1 MSNLAKPLLSIVT
14 VTKDCVGSLDKT
26 LMSVSAIKT
35 GEIEYIIVD
44 GASTDGTLELIKR
57 YEKLVDKFISEP
69 DSGIYSAMNKG
80 LDLASGKYT
89 LFINGDDE
97 LLSDGF
103 QVIWPILLGG
113 SASIV
118 SAKTKVLNEKGDA
131 SILVAKP
138 WQLSF
143 FNSIPHPSTFVLT
156 TLLRKYRFRE
166 DLRIASDYDLFLR
179 LMLDGN
185 YFIKVD
191 ALVALHHRGGASANS
206 ILSLDEVSRI
216 RKERLGKLRLQLCN
230 YCWYLYR
237 MIKTFFG
244 HL

>member
-1 MSNLAKPLLSIVT
+1 MEVILSIIT
-14 VTKDCVGSLDKT
+14 VVKNARLT
-26 LMSVSAIKT
+26 LESTLNSVSEVKLP
-35 GEIEYIIVD
+35 GVEYIIVD

-57 YEKLVDKFISEP
+57 HEKLVDKFISEP

-103 QVIWPILLGG
+103 PVIWPILLGG

-118 SAKTKVLNEKGDA
+118 CAKTKVLNEKGDA

-185 YFIKVD
+185 RFVKVD
-191 ALVALHHRGGASANS
+191 AFVALHHRGGASANS

-216 RKERLGKLRLQLCN
+216 RKERLGKIRLQLCN

-237 MIKTFFG
+237 MIKTFFR